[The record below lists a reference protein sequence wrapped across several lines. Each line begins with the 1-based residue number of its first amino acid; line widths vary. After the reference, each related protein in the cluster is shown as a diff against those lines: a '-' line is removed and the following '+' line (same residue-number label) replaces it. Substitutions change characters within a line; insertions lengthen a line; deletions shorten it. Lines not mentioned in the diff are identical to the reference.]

1 MIHKIFYLLE
11 PLLIGFTVFLEE
23 VGKKFIEDNEL
34 RDCVLV
40 PKYMKAG
47 VTPNF
52 LVVSGQ
58 DVLPF
63 GSVSHLPDE
72 LKRRSDSWP
81 AFFSFILPKNT
92 TDPIDRKELL
102 ESFGKIFAEK
112 FLTNIKKKVEIQPEQ
127 QKPNLTYESNL

>member
-1 MIHKIFYLLE
+1 MHKIFYLLQ
-11 PLLIGFTVFLEE
+11 PLLNSFTVFLEE
-23 VGKKFIEDNEL
+23 VGKQFIQDNGL

-40 PKYMKAG
+40 LKYMKAG

-72 LKRRSDSWP
+72 LKRRSDSLP
-81 AFFSFILPKNT
+81 ALFSFILPQNT

-102 ESFGKIFAEK
+102 ESFGKIFAEQ
-112 FLTNIKKKVEIQPEQ
+112 FLDNIKKKSQ
-127 QKPNLTYESNL
+127 SNLINKNLI